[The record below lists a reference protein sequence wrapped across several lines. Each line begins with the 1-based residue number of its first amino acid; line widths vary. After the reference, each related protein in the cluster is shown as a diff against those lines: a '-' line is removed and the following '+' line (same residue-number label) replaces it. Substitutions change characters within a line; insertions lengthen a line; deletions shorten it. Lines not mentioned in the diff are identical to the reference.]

1 MKTRIK
7 VCGITRVEDLIDIQT
22 QSVDA
27 VGFVLFPKSRRA
39 VNFSTLETLAKYLTP
54 FVTPVLLFVNPTEEE
69 VKKPCKLFRMLFCNS
84 MEKKTPLSAVL
95 STRALD

>member
-69 VKKPCKLFRMLFCNS
+69 VKKALQIVPN
-84 MEKKTPLSAVL
+84 AVL
-95 STRALD
+95 QFHGKEDPAFCRSFNQALD